1 MAHAPDGVVTSG
13 PGGGGRDR
21 AAARY
26 PAGTVL
32 ALVDAQR
39 QWHGFGR
46 IRPCLQRNGK
56 NRYASS
62 SNPSEVIALSDVR
75 GLR

>member
-1 MAHAPDGVVTSG
+1 
-13 PGGGGRDR
+13 
-21 AAARY
+21 
-26 PAGTVL
+26 
-32 ALVDAQR
+32 
-39 QWHGFGR
+39 
-46 IRPCLQRNGK
+46 LQRNGK